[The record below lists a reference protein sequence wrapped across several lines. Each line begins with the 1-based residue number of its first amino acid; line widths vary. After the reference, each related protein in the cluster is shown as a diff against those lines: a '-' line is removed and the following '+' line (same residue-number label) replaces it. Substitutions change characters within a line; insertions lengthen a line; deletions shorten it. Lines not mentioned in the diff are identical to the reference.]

1 MHGTAQSGRGY
12 GNEPDGLN
20 DTITSAIAPAGIPQP
35 GHRYRLPARQ
45 GRAVRLAAGQVLR
58 LINTAGTQVC
68 DLWAFNADDDT
79 EHLSMEHLRTALG
92 RITVREGDRLVTNRR
107 RPILTVVRDT
117 SPGVHDTL
125 IAACDLHRY
134 RQLGV
139 AGYHDNCTD
148 NLRMA
153 MIAIGTPVRTVPAPL
168 NVWMNTPVRA
178 DGGIAWLPTV
188 ARPGDVFE
196 LRADMACT
204 VAMSACPQDIV
215 PINGEGLTPADLNF
229 EVV

>member
-1 MHGTAQSGRGY
+1 MDGTAHSGHPH
-12 GNEPDGLN
+12 GNQPDGLN
-20 DTITSAIAPAGIPQP
+20 DTIMSPVEPGGVPQP
-35 GHRYRLPARQ
+35 GRRYLLPARQ
-45 GRAVRLAAGQVLR
+45 GRAVRLEAEQVLR

-68 DLWAFNADDDT
+68 DLWAFNAEDGA

-92 RITVREGDRLVTNRR
+92 RITVGQGDRLVTNRR

-134 RQLGV
+134 HQLGV
-139 AGYHDNCTD
+139 EGYHDNCTD

-153 MIAIGTPVRTVPAPL
+153 MIAIGAPVPEVPSPL

-188 ARPGDVFE
+188 SRPGDVFE
-196 LRADMACT
+196 LRAEMRCV

-215 PINGEGLTPADLNF
+215 PINGAGLTPTDLHF
-229 EVV
+229 EVI